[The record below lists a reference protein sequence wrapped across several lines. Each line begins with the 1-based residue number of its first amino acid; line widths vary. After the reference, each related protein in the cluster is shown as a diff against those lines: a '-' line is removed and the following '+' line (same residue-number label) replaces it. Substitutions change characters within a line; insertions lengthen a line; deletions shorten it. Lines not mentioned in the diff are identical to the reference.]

1 MIIPITRGIPM
12 NLRKQK
18 TNLALLALFGGLFAS
33 TSSQACTPAEGRDAI
48 DIKKFTFYMPS
59 EGGINGSCGTSA
71 SGKDA
76 CKYSLEDYLNG
87 RSRVTMVAIPRRDRS
102 NISGYFGGVFR
113 ATSLEKYLG
122 IDNCILI
129 SPLDVY
135 GPKNKPT
142 AWMDVVVEK
151 RKNGEKFNRRS
162 GKIVPV
168 GRNREVPAPE
178 REVERK
184 AEAEAPVSDQDLVE
198 LALLVKQMEEINN
211 GN

>member
-1 MIIPITRGIPM
+1 MTLDLKKLP
-12 NLRKQK
+12 
-18 TNLALLALFGGLFAS
+18 LAVFLSMGFLLASPA
-33 TSSQACTPAEGRDAI
+33 SQACTPAEGRDAI
-48 DIKKFTFYMPS
+48 NIKKFTFYMPS
-59 EGGINGSCGTSA
+59 LGGINGRCGTSA

-76 CKYSLEDYLNG
+76 CKYSLEDYLDG

-102 NISGYFGGVFR
+102 NISGYFGGIFR

-122 IDNCILI
+122 IDQCILI

-135 GPKNKPT
+135 GPKNKPA

-151 RKNGEKFNRRS
+151 RRHGEKFNGRR
-162 GKIVPV
+162 GVVVPV
-168 GRNREVPAPE
+168 GRNRDVPAPE

-184 AEAEAPVSDQDLVE
+184 AEAESPISDQDLVE
-198 LALLVKQMEEINN
+198 LATLMQQLEAINN